1 MKFIANLKVIH
12 RFALIG
18 AIALIAIAIPVAVSV
33 SRVVDTMQVAQRES
47 DGIPAVRAT
56 LQAIQLVQQ
65 HRGLSAMIL
74 EGSPNAQSERA
85 AVQQEV
91 TRTLDGLS
99 ALTVHSRDPATR
111 AALTKAQDDWRKV
124 REKATAPGWAPADS
138 FAQHTDLIEQI
149 LLVSDLLTDDF
160 GLSLDPE
167 VDTYQLVQYS
177 MVLLPPYIEE
187 LGKVRAIGA
196 SALTRSKRTDDDYRN
211 LLVGLSHVAEEQKTM
226 DRAFQKSAAA
236 SPQIRTR
243 LEGLIKE
250 AAVATGAAEKLARE
264 KLLEA
269 AQPNLPPAEYFAALT
284 KAINTQIKVADSA
297 MVTLD
302 SLLTA
307 RVAGLRQTLT
317 GLGIAVLLLLGLGA
331 WVSVVAARSIIRQIG
346 GEPAELV
353 TVANAIAQGDL
364 TAHIQVQPG
373 DTRSI
378 AAAMGEMKHYLSGV
392 VNGVRG
398 NADSVATASTQIAQ
412 GNQDL
417 SQRTEEQASALQ
429 QTAASMEQLGTTVK
443 QTADNAVRA
452 NKLAQDAAGIAQQGG
467 SVVAQVVARMQGI
480 NDSSRKIADIISV
493 IDGIAFQTNILAL
506 NAAVEAARAGE
517 QGRGFAVVASEVR
530 TLAGRSAE
538 AAKEIKNLI
547 TNSVDQ
553 VEQGST
559 LVARAGQTMEEIVTA
574 IQRVSD
580 IVGEISAA
588 SVEQSSGV
596 DQIGQAV
603 SQMDQVTQQNA
614 ALVEESAAAA
624 EGLKKQAEGL
634 VQAVALFKI
643 EYTGGYES
651 RALAANSPMAAPARA
666 IAAPPKRVLAM
677 PNLPTGPRS
686 AEPIRS
692 PQNLAPAAQRT
703 GTDDWESF

>member
-18 AIALIAIAIPVAVSV
+18 AIALTAIAIPVAVSV
-33 SRVVDTMQVAQRES
+33 GRVVDTMQVAQRES
-47 DGIPAVRAT
+47 DGIPAVRGALKA
-56 LQAIQLVQQ
+56 LQALER
-65 HRGLSAMIL
+65 HRGLSTMAIEGNAGAQAERSAMQ
-74 EGSPNAQSERA
+74 AD
-85 AVQQEV
+85 V
-91 TRTLDGLS
+91 TRSMD
-99 ALTVHSRDPATR
+99 ALTALTSQAQNPAVKTE
-111 AALTKAQDDWRKV
+111 LTKAQDGWRRV
-124 REKATAPGWAPADS
+124 REKSAAPEWKLADS
-138 FAQHTDLIEQI
+138 IAQHNDLIEQV
-149 LLVSDLLTDDF
+149 LVVSDLLTDDL

-167 VDTYQLVQYS
+167 VDTYQLIQYS
-177 MVLLPPYIEE
+177 MALLPPYIEE
-187 LGKVRAIGA
+187 LGKVRAVGVG
-196 SALTRSKRTDDDYRN
+196 ALTRGKRTDDEYRN
-211 LLVGLSHVAEEQKTM
+211 LLVGLSHVAEEQKNM
-226 DRAFQKSAAA
+226 DRAFQKAAAA
-236 SPQIRTR
+236 SPLIRTQ

-250 AAVATGAAEKLARE
+250 ANVATDAAEKLARE
-264 KLLEA
+264 KVLEP
-269 AQPNLPPAEYFAALT
+269 AQPSLAAPEFFAAWS
-284 KAINTQIKVADSA
+284 KAVDTQVKVADTA
-297 MVTLD
+297 MATVD
-302 SLLTA
+302 SLLVA
-307 RVAGLRQTLT
+307 RIAALKQTLM
-317 GLGIAVLLLLGLGA
+317 GLAVAVVLLLGLGA
-331 WVSVVAARSIIRQIG
+331 WVSLVAARSIIRQIG
-346 GEPAELV
+346 GEPTELV

-364 TAHIQVQPG
+364 TAEIRIQTG
-373 DTRSI
+373 DTSSI

-392 VNGVRG
+392 VTGVRG

-452 NKLAQDAAGIAQQGG
+452 NKLAQDAAGIAHQGG
-467 SVVAQVVARMQGI
+467 AVVAQVVERMQGI

-553 VEQGST
+553 VEQGSN

-651 RALAANSPMAAPARA
+651 RALAANSPMAAPMRA
-666 IAAPPKRVLAM
+666 TSPAPKPTLAL
-677 PNLPTGPRS
+677 PTLPTGPRS
-686 AEPIRS
+686 PEPVRS
-692 PQNLAPAAQRT
+692 PQNLAHAGQRT

>member
-1 MKFIANLKVIH
+1 
-12 RFALIG
+12 
-18 AIALIAIAIPVAVSV
+18 
-33 SRVVDTMQVAQRES
+33 
-47 DGIPAVRAT
+47 
-56 LQAIQLVQQ
+56 
-65 HRGLSAMIL
+65 
-74 EGSPNAQSERA
+74 
-85 AVQQEV
+85 
-91 TRTLDGLS
+91 
-99 ALTVHSRDPATR
+99 
-111 AALTKAQDDWRKV
+111 
-124 REKATAPGWAPADS
+124 
-138 FAQHTDLIEQI
+138 
-149 LLVSDLLTDDF
+149 
-160 GLSLDPE
+160 
-167 VDTYQLVQYS
+167 
-177 MVLLPPYIEE
+177 
-187 LGKVRAIGA
+187 
-196 SALTRSKRTDDDYRN
+196 
-211 LLVGLSHVAEEQKTM
+211 
-226 DRAFQKSAAA
+226 
-236 SPQIRTR
+236 
-243 LEGLIKE
+243 
-250 AAVATGAAEKLARE
+250 
-264 KLLEA
+264 
-269 AQPNLPPAEYFAALT
+269 
-284 KAINTQIKVADSA
+284 
-297 MVTLD
+297 
-302 SLLTA
+302 
-307 RVAGLRQTLT
+307 
-317 GLGIAVLLLLGLGA
+317 
-331 WVSVVAARSIIRQIG
+331 
-346 GEPAELV
+346 
-353 TVANAIAQGDL
+353 
-364 TAHIQVQPG
+364 
-373 DTRSI
+373 
-378 AAAMGEMKHYLSGV
+378 MGEMKHYLSGV

-452 NKLAQDAAGIAQQGG
+452 NKLAQDAAGIAHQGG
-467 SVVAQVVARMQGI
+467 AVVAQVVERMQGI

-553 VEQGST
+553 VEQGSN

-651 RALAANSPMAAPARA
+651 RALAANSPMAAPAARN
-666 IAAPPKRVLAM
+666 AAPPKRVLAL
-677 PNLPTGPRS
+677 PTLPTGPALARAGPLAAKPGAMLPS
-686 AEPIRS
+686 
-692 PQNLAPAAQRT
+692 APAPTTGRASEADHRPQMGLQRSEHGIVRAPEPWSSASQCKRQST
-703 GTDDWESF
+703 GLDPNPSEQLSRPSIQPMFANTHSSA